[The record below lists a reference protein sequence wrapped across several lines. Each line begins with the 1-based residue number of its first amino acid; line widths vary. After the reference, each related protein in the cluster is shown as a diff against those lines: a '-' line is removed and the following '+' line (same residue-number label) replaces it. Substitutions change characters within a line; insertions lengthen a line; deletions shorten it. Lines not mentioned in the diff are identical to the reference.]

1 MGSTSRPPS
10 FWLFLKRG
18 PTGMVTST
26 GSFFVAWV
34 GFWVNLKYI
43 LIKIIS
49 FSTVSNWLHE
59 NIDVKAH
66 WNLGKVHISFST
78 SCSCLTP
85 SENNWILE
93 NEIHKSNSTIISH
106 FKWNTYSVYV
116 KGQMYNNHQTI
127 ILAHFSDNLWSNH
140 MMVLVKN
147 VVENY

>member
-1 MGSTSRPPS
+1 M
-10 FWLFLKRG
+10 
-18 PTGMVTST
+18 
-26 GSFFVAWV
+26 
-34 GFWVNLKYI
+34 
-43 LIKIIS
+43 
-49 FSTVSNWLHE
+49 FS
-59 NIDVKAH
+59 I
-66 WNLGKVHISFST
+66 

-147 VVENY
+147 FVENYETSGESYRAENVLWYRLLLSHCLEILHLIGTYHQRVCFVIIVACWPNACERCICCTIRL